1 MGHKAPGKNQSAK
14 HTEVQ
19 VDTLPKCD
27 FCAKPATFDGK
38 THMGPWAY
46 LCDSDFRVYG
56 IGLGLGR
63 GQKLIAR
70 ELSQTQNGGA

>member
-1 MGHKAPGKNQSAK
+1 MGGKTQNRTRSLR

-19 VDTLPKCD
+19 VETLPKCD
-27 FCAKPATFDGK
+27 FCASAAAFDGK

-46 LCDSDFRVYG
+46 MCTADFQVYG

-63 GQKLIAR
+63 GQKLIPR
-70 ELSQTQNGGA
+70 KLSEPQNGGA